1 MSEIDKNFSYTD
13 RTKEYMKRKSSGN
26 SNPEPKNEPEKVSSA
41 TPKKVTLFPSKKD
54 KDDE

>member
-26 SNPEPKNEPEKVSSA
+26 SNPERKNEPEKVSSA